1 MKIHLIANDG
11 SPIGVTPPIIDGRG
25 VGGAELA
32 MMSLMRVLAKRGHEV
47 TVYNDPDHPGTYD
60 GVAYRA
66 LAEFITEHPR
76 DILLIFR
83 SPNPRVFHTR
93 IPTKQRTIF
102 WSTDQF
108 TVGDFH
114 QLGQRVD
121 YVVTISPFHT
131 NYHHA
136 HYGIPLTKMGHID
149 IGVRAWEYEN
159 KDVIKK
165 VANRLI
171 YCSIPD
177 RGLAELLRA
186 WPQIKEKVPDASL
199 VITSD
204 YRLWGITN
212 ANNTKHRLAWMGQK
226 DVSFLG
232 RIPRKELIK
241 HQLQAEILSY
251 PCTYD
256 ELFCISAAECQIA
269 GALPIT
275 SDRGALTTT
284 NEFGQIIAGNPAS
297 DLWIELFSNRIIE
310 TLTADR
316 ESLQDKQA
324 RMQLGAERRFSYE
337 KVAERWEELFERGK
351 LA

>member
-1 MKIHLIANDG
+1 MKIHLVANDG
-11 SPIGVTPPIIDGRG
+11 SPIGVTPPVIDGRG

-32 MMSLMRVLAKRGHEV
+32 MMSLMQVLAGRDHEV
-47 TVYNDPDHPGTYD
+47 TVYNDPKQPGTYND
-60 GVAYRA
+60 VAYRP

-93 IPTKQRTIF
+93 IPSNQRAIF

-108 TVGDFH
+108 TIGDFH

-136 HYGIPLTKMGHID
+136 HYGIPMTKMSHID
-149 IGVRAWEYEN
+149 IGVRTWEYE
-159 KDVIKK
+159 KEGVEK

-177 RGLAELLRA
+177 RGLSQLLRA
-186 WPQIKEKVPDASL
+186 WPQIIEKVPDASL
-199 VITSD
+199 DITSD
-204 YRLWGITN
+204 YRLWGTDG
-212 ANNTKHRLAWMGQK
+212 ANNSKHRLAWMGQK
-226 DVSFLG
+226 GVNFLG

-241 HQLQAEILSY
+241 HQQQAEIMSY

-256 ELFCISAAECQIA
+256 ELFCISAAECQMA

-316 ESLQDKQA
+316 HSLQDKQL
-324 RMQLGAERRFSYE
+324 RMKTGAARRFDYE
-337 KVAERWEELFERGK
+337 KVAQRWEELFEKGK